1 MGKFEQYGQAAE
13 ELFVSGKS
21 LEEIGRILTISRK
34 TLGEWSKKGNWVSK
48 RKTRATSPGEIAGFT
63 LDILRAKAE
72 DLRTLPPAEIDAS
85 AIDGIYKL
93 MLLAEKI
100 SKETRLLEK
109 AVLVM
114 DRFIDFC
121 RESLSG
127 DALESQFQL
136 INSYLSSLEEKES

>member
-13 ELFVSGKS
+13 ELFLSGKT
-21 LEEIGRILTISRK
+21 LEDIAGLLGVSRK
-34 TLGEWSKKGNWVSK
+34 SLGEWSVKNHWVAK
-48 RKTRATSPGEIAGFT
+48 RKSRTTSPGEIAGFS

-72 DLRTLPPAEIDAS
+72 ELRSLPPAEIDAS

-100 SKETRLLEK
+100 AKETRLLEK

-114 DRFIDFC
+114 DRFVDYS
-121 RESLSG
+121 RKSLSQE
-127 DALESQFQL
+127 ALDEEFVR
-136 INSYLSSLEEKES
+136 INGFLTSLEEQEG